1 MKKVLFLVVAVV
13 ALLFTSC
20 KKEFVITVQSNNE
33 SWGSVIGSGT
43 YAKGTVISIG
53 AIAKSGYR
61 FVSWQDGNTQ
71 SSFCYGAI

>member
-20 KKEFVITVQSNNE
+20 KKEFTITVQSNNE
-33 SWGSVIGSGT
+33 SWGSVVGSGT

-61 FVSWQDGNTQ
+61 FVSWQDGNSDNPRT
-71 SSFCYGAI
+71 IT